1 MLELMRRHARNWIMK
16 LLLGIIIVV
25 FVFYFGS
32 IGDEDQAD
40 IIATID
46 GNAIFQVDFQRE
58 YEKLLDLLRERYG
71 RNLTDEQLKV
81 LNLKEQAVDNLIKQA
96 IVMKKAEELE
106 IRVSDAE
113 VRDAIL
119 SYPAFQRNGLF
130 DQRIY
135 EQTLRLNRMSPDN
148 FEAQQRKLLITKK
161 VEELISSGV
170 HVSEKEV
177 FDLYRLQKETINVK
191 FLKLSLK
198 SYTKGIKPDR
208 QALESYL
215 KERGDEFRIPEQFQV
230 KYISFPAADFA
241 AYVKITESD
250 IKEYYER
257 NKERLAK
264 SRGQPPTL
272 REAGEQI
279 AAELRRISGMALA
292 AEQAK
297 KALDAIYQQEN
308 FDAYASGKGLKIK
321 TSAFF
326 PASGIPQE
334 LGALNDLS
342 KNVLSLRKNEISR
355 VLSDNKGYYLFQI
368 AAKKP
373 PYIPDLKEAEREV
386 ESRYLEN
393 EAGLLCRKEAENL
406 LERLKKGEELEIIA
420 REKKIKVEETGM
432 FLPRASIPNLGVSQQ
447 LSDALVQLSEAKPY
461 PDKVFRIGDNFV
473 ISRFK
478 ERGKLDEG
486 DFQAQKGELKKIF
499 KELKNNE
506 TINAWIEGVKNS
518 LAKEGRLKIT
528 KDIKG
533 N

>member
-32 IGDEDQAD
+32 LGEKDQAD

-46 GNAIFQVDFQRE
+46 GKTIYYVDFQRE
-58 YEKLLDLLRERYG
+58 YDKLVDLLRESYG
-71 RNLTDEQLKV
+71 RNLTDEQLKG
-81 LNLKEQAVDNLIKQA
+81 LNLKERAVDNLIKQA

-148 FEAQQRKLLITKK
+148 FEAQHRKLLITKK
-161 VEELISSGV
+161 LEELISNGV

-177 FDLYRLQKETINVK
+177 FDLYRLQKEKINVK
-191 FLKLSLK
+191 FMKLSLK
-198 SYTKGIKPDR
+198 DYTKGIKPER

-215 KERGDEFRIPEQFQV
+215 KEHSNEFRIPEQFQV
-230 KYISFPAADFA
+230 KYIFF
-241 AYVKITESD
+241 
-250 IKEYYER
+250 
-257 NKERLAK
+257 
-264 SRGQPPTL
+264 
-272 REAGEQI
+272 
-279 AAELRRISGMALA
+279 LA

-308 FDAYASGKGLKIK
+308 FDAYASGKGLMIK

-326 PASGIPQE
+326 PANNIPQE
-334 LGALNDLS
+334 LGTLNDLS

-355 VLSDNKGYYLFQI
+355 VLSDDKGYYLFQI

-373 PYIPDLKEAEREV
+373 SYIPGLKEAEREV

-393 EAGLLCRKEAENL
+393 EAGLLCRKEAESL
-406 LERLKKGEELEIIA
+406 LERLKKGEELEMIA

-432 FLPRASIPNLGVSQQ
+432 FLPGSSIPNLGVSQQ

-478 ERGKLDEG
+478 ERGKLDDG

-518 LAKEGRLKIT
+518 LVKEGRLKIT

-533 N
+533 A

>member
-16 LLLGIIIVV
+16 LLLGIIIIV

-32 IGDEDQAD
+32 LGGKDQAD

-46 GNAIFQVDFQRE
+46 GDTIYYVDFQRE
-58 YEKLLDLLRERYG
+58 YDKLVDLLRERYG
-71 RNLTDEQLKV
+71 RNLTDEQLKG
-81 LNLKEQAVDNLIKQA
+81 LNLKERAVDNLIKQA

-130 DQRIY
+130 DQGRY

-161 VEELISSGV
+161 IEGLLLSGV

-177 FDLYRLQKETINVK
+177 FDLYRLQKEKINVK

-198 SYTKGIKPDR
+198 DYTKRIKPDR

-215 KERGDEFRIPEQFQV
+215 KEQGNEFRIPEQFQV
-230 KYISFPAADFA
+230 KYIFF
-241 AYVKITESD
+241 
-250 IKEYYER
+250 
-257 NKERLAK
+257 
-264 SRGQPPTL
+264 
-272 REAGEQI
+272 
-279 AAELRRISGMALA
+279 LA

-308 FDAYASGKGLKIK
+308 FDAYASGKGLMIK

-326 PASGIPQE
+326 PANNIPQE
-334 LGALNDLS
+334 LGTLNDLS

-355 VLSDNKGYYLFQI
+355 VLSDDRGYYLFQI

-373 PYIPDLKEAEREV
+373 SYIPDLREAEKEV
-386 ESRYLEN
+386 ESRYREN

-406 LERLKKGEELEIIA
+406 LERLKKGEEFEVIA

-432 FLPRASIPNLGVSQQ
+432 FLPGASIPNLGVSQQ
-447 LSDALVQLSEAKPY
+447 LTDALVQLSEAKPY

-478 ERGKLDEG
+478 ERGKLDDG

-518 LAKEGRLKIT
+518 LVKEGRLKIT

-533 N
+533 A